1 MNRIIAG
8 KDETLDYTLVNAN
21 GGPFEMAGSTVVFT
35 ATTPGGTTAL
45 TQTLVVDIFGTATTS
60 DGLALGS
67 GGSSS
72 GEIVQTLTGAQTAA
86 LPTGILTW
94 LVTLTDSTG
103 KVDYPLRG
111 QWRVVGAVYLDP
123 TVTRA
128 ELRRSVADRLGDLV
142 QLEATSASLSNT
154 TFVDALNISGAADNL
169 TGRQFIVVT
178 GANAGHIARIVS
190 STESTN
196 TITFTPAADNAFAA
210 GDQLDVVNERSRGWS
225 IAEYNRAIN
234 RAIRDAYPLGMAALA
249 ATIST
254 DFDLDAPTITV
265 PEVLDE
271 VYEVSWQDP
280 NTSVWYPVRG
290 GQFFGWAVDSTAG
303 TISIDGTPGTLA
315 AGAAVRLAG
324 YGRHPELLTDDD
336 VTGLNPEWLTA
347 RACYHLA
354 TSGAD
359 RDGARAN
366 TILLFQRDSE
376 GFRSR
381 IRTMRKP
388 GTVRVRQ

>member
-8 KDETLDYTLVNAN
+8 KDETLDYTLVKAT
-21 GGPFEMAGSTVVFT
+21 GGPFELAGSTVVFT

-86 LPTGILTW
+86 LPVGILTW

-128 ELRRSVADRLGDLV
+128 ELRRGIADRLGDLLI
-142 QLEATSASLSNT
+142 LEATSASPSNT

-169 TGRQFIVVT
+169 NGRQFIVAT
-178 GANAGHIARIVS
+178 GLNTGHVGRIVS
-190 STESTN
+190 SNESNN
-196 TITFTPAADNAFAA
+196 TITFTPAADNVFLA
-210 GDQLDVVNERSRGWS
+210 GDQLEVVNERSRGWS
-225 IAEYNRAIN
+225 VAEYNRAIN

-249 ATIST
+249 ATLPA
-254 DFDLDAPTITV
+254 DFDLQSPTLTV

-271 VYEVSWQDP
+271 VYEVAWQDP
-280 NTSVWYPVRG
+280 STQVWNPIRG
-290 GQFFGWAVDSTAG
+290 GQFYGWSVDSTAG
-303 TISIDGTPGTLA
+303 TISIEGTPGTLA
-315 AGAAVRLAG
+315 DGASIRLAG